1 MRPDKVSI
9 VNEIRS
15 RIAGVSHLI
24 LTNYKGMKVGQAKE
38 MRQRLAKQK
47 SEFYVV
53 KNSYFKKAVSDLP
66 GIKIEE
72 ELDFP
77 LAIVF
82 GKGDGLAVAKVIDG
96 FTREYNVAVIAG
108 GFLDGRRFSADE
120 FRQLVK
126 LPPRTT
132 LLGMLA
138 GVLAA
143 PISSLA
149 TVMRQKTASVIYAL
163 KAVQEL
169 KSKSSN
175 K

>member
-1 MRPDKVSI
+1 MRPEKVSI
-9 VNEIRS
+9 VAEIRS
-15 RIAGVSHLI
+15 RLAGVSYLI

-38 MRQRLAKQK
+38 LRQRLAKQK
-47 SEFYVV
+47 SELRVV

-66 GIKIEE
+66 GMRIEE
-72 ELDFP
+72 QLDIP

-82 GKGDGLAVAKVIDG
+82 GKGDGIAAAKVIDG
-96 FTREYNVAVIAG
+96 FTREYNVVAIAG
-108 GFLDGRRFSADE
+108 GFLDGRRFTAAE

-126 LPPRTT
+126 LPPRSA

-138 GVLAA
+138 GGLAA

-149 TVMRQKTASVIYAL
+149 GVMRQKAASVVYVL
-163 KAVQEL
+163 QAVLEL